1 MSVMQIGL
9 LGIAGVLMAVQFKS
23 GKSEYGIY
31 ISIGLRLLVFFSI
44 VSKLKVILDVVRQIG
59 ETIHLNTAYV
69 GMLMKMLGIA
79 YVAEFSSG
87 ICKDA
92 GYQTI
97 ASQIEIFSKL
107 AILVMGMPVILA
119 LLEMIG
125 EFLS

>member
-31 ISIGLRLLVFFSI
+31 ISIGLSLLVFFSI
-44 VSKLKVILDVVRQIG
+44 VSKLKVILDDVRQIG

>member
-31 ISIGLRLLVFFSI
+31 ISIGLSLLVFFSI

-97 ASQIEIFSKL
+97 ASQIEIFSKQAL
-107 AILVMGMPVILA
+107 LVMGMPVILA

>member
-1 MSVMQIGL
+1 MSVIQIGL

-31 ISIGLRLLVFFSI
+31 ISIGLSLLVFFSI

>member
-1 MSVMQIGL
+1 MQVERNANRTVGNCRSAH
-9 LGIAGVLMAVQFKS
+9 GSTVQ
-23 GKSEYGIY
+23 SEYGIY
-31 ISIGLRLLVFFSI
+31 ISIGLSLLVFFSI

-119 LLEMIG
+119 LLEMLG

>member
-31 ISIGLRLLVFFSI
+31 ISIGLSLLVFFSI

>member
-1 MSVMQIGL
+1 MQIGL

-31 ISIGLRLLVFFSI
+31 ISIGLSLLVFFSI
-44 VSKLKVILDVVRQIG
+44 VSNLKVILDVVRQIG

>member
-1 MSVMQIGL
+1 MQIGL

-23 GKSEYGIY
+23 GKSEHGIY
-31 ISIGLRLLVFFSI
+31 ISIGLSLLVFFSI

>member
-31 ISIGLRLLVFFSI
+31 IRIGLSLLVFFSI

>member
-31 ISIGLRLLVFFSI
+31 ISVGLSLIVFFSI
-44 VSKLKVILDVVRQIG
+44 VGRLEVILDAVRQIG

>member
-1 MSVMQIGL
+1 LSVMQIGL

-31 ISIGLRLLVFFSI
+31 ISIGLSLLVFFSI

>member
-31 ISIGLRLLVFFSI
+31 ISIGLSLLVFFSI
-44 VSKLKVILDVVRQIG
+44 VSNLKVILDVVRQIG

>member
-9 LGIAGVLMAVQFKS
+9 LGVAGVLMAVQFKS

-31 ISIGLRLLVFFSI
+31 ISIGLSLLVFFSI

>member
-1 MSVMQIGL
+1 MQIGL
-9 LGIAGVLMAVQFKS
+9 LGIAGVLMSVQFKS

-31 ISIGLRLLVFFSI
+31 ISIGLSLLVFFSI

>member
-1 MSVMQIGL
+1 MSMLQVGVI
-9 LGIAGVLMAVQFKS
+9 GVLGVLFAVQFKS

-31 ISIGLRLLVFFSI
+31 ISIGLSLLVFFSI

>member
-31 ISIGLRLLVFFSI
+31 ISIGLSLLVFFSI

-79 YVAEFSSG
+79 YVTEFSSG

>member
-31 ISIGLRLLVFFSI
+31 ISIGLSLLVFFSI

-69 GMLMKMLGIA
+69 GLLMKMLGIA

-97 ASQIEIFSKL
+97 ASLIEIFSKL

>member
-1 MSVMQIGL
+1 
-9 LGIAGVLMAVQFKS
+9 MAVQFKS

-31 ISIGLRLLVFFSI
+31 ISIGLSLLVFFSI

>member
-1 MSVMQIGL
+1 MQIGL

-31 ISIGLRLLVFFSI
+31 ISIGLSLLVFFSI